1 MARKA
6 KAKLDVEKYAFADC
20 RDMRHHWEPYDAV
33 MDDTAKLVYRV
44 LKCAHCETKRHS
56 VISAKKGPM
65 YGRTLSNSYTY
76 AKGYQV
82 PGGMGADNMALIR
95 MNNVLNEV
103 SRHT

>member
-1 MARKA
+1 
-6 KAKLDVEKYAFADC
+6 
-20 RDMRHHWEPYDAV
+20 
-33 MDDTAKLVYRV
+33 
-44 LKCAHCETKRHS
+44 
-56 VISAKKGPM
+56 M